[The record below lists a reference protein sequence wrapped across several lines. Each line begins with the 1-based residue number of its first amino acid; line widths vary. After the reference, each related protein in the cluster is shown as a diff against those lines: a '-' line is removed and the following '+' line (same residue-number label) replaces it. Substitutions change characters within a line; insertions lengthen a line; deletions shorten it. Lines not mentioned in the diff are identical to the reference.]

1 MFPIGAERRR
11 GKPPLVTWSIIAINV
26 IVYILSLIL
35 GYENIVKNY
44 GMIPAFVVEGKR
56 LYTLITSMFLHGG
69 LLHLGGNM
77 LYLYIFGPGIETR
90 LGKARYLALYLASG
104 IVASFFHIFI
114 VYNFSEPIIV
124 YGPFGYSI
132 IDPRLIPCVGAS
144 GAISGIL
151 GAYML
156 LMPNKMIYVLTYLWP
171 GLPYI
176 IRAPA
181 YLFIGFWFAYQLL
194 MGLLSLAVPAPYF
207 SGVAF
212 WAHIGGF
219 IAGVFLASSL
229 SRKMKKRRRIVI
241 DYTGRKWYEIPVE

>member
-1 MFPIGAERRR
+1 VFPISAEKRR
-11 GKPPLVTWSIIAINV
+11 GKPPLVTWSIIVINV
-26 IVYILSLIL
+26 IAYVLSLIF
-35 GYENIVKNY
+35 GYENIVNNY
-44 GMIPAFVVEGKR
+44 GMIPAFIVEGKR
-56 LYTLITSMFLHGG
+56 LYTLVTSMFLHGG

-77 LYLYIFGPGIETR
+77 LYLYIFGPGIESR
-90 LGKARYLALYLASG
+90 LGKTRYLILYFASG
-104 IVASFFHIFI
+104 IAASLLHIFI

-132 IDPRLIPCVGAS
+132 IDSRLIPCIGAS

-151 GAYML
+151 GAYMF
-156 LMPNKMIYVLTYLWP
+156 LMPNKTVYVLTYLWP

-181 YLFIGFWFAYQLL
+181 YLFIGFWFVYQLL
-194 MGLLSLAVPAPYF
+194 MGLLSLAIPAPYF

-219 IAGVFLASSL
+219 IAGLLLASPL
-229 SRKMKKRRRIVI
+229 SRKAKRRKKIII
-241 DYTGRKWYEIPVE
+241 DYTGRRWYEIPVE